1 MKVIGKDVVFIR
13 ANEVHARQGEGDFI
27 RLKNGAIMYAYSE
40 FSSGG
45 GDFDK
50 SVITAIYSY
59 DDGETFT
66 DKRVLFDLEE
76 GETQNL
82 CVSFL
87 RLKNG
92 DIAIFY
98 GVRGKRQDVMMRV
111 SSDEGLTFSK
121 PTPIINKEGY
131 YVYENGRVLRSKS
144 GRILLPLNKHEEK
157 ENGGIGPG
165 HFTLFYSDDDGKT
178 WIDSNNYISHPD
190 GEIWQG
196 LQETGLTQFD
206 DGTIFA
212 FSRTNCMTQYEC
224 FSYDDG
230 LTFTTPRASIIF
242 SSPLS
247 PMTIKRVEDKFS
259 VAVYNPVPSYAGRDF
274 IQPCHESGRTPYMIT
289 VVDGDGSNF
298 FETCYHRNFLLEDD
312 LENGY
317 AYASVFTGE
326 DYLLVAYYHSD
337 GYKKGVLKSL
347 KIKKIAFSELEKA

>member
-1 MKVIGKDVVFIR
+1 MKVVGKDVVFIR
-13 ANEVHARQGEGDFI
+13 ATEGNARNGEGDFI
-27 RLKNGAIMYAYSE
+27 RLKNGAIMYAYSA
-40 FSSGG
+40 FLNGG
-45 GDFDK
+45 GDFDE
-50 SVITAIYSY
+50 SLITAIYSY
-59 DDGETFT
+59 DEGETFT
-66 DKRVLFDLEE
+66 DKRVLFNLEE

-87 RLKNG
+87 RLNNG

-98 GVRGKRQDVMMRV
+98 GARGENGGIKMRT

-121 PTPIINKEGY
+121 PTKIVNKEGY
-131 YVYENGRVLRSKS
+131 YVFENGRVLRSKS
-144 GRILLPLNKHEEK
+144 GRILLPLNKHEFK
-157 ENGGIGPG
+157 ENGTLGPG
-165 HFTLFYSDDDGKT
+165 NFTLFYSDDDGKT
-178 WIDSNNYISHPD
+178 WLDSNNYISHPD

-224 FSYDDG
+224 FSKDDG
-230 LTFTTPRASIIF
+230 MTFTTPRASIIF

-247 PMTIKRVEDKFS
+247 PMTIKRVENKFS
-259 VAVYNPVPSYAGRDF
+259 VAVYNPVPSYSGRHS
-274 IQPCHESGRTPYMIT
+274 IQPCHESDRTPYMIT

-298 FETCYHRNFLLEDD
+298 FETCYHRNFLIEDD

-317 AYASVFTGE
+317 AYASVFASD
-326 DYLLVAYYHSD
+326 DYLLIAYYHSD

-347 KIKKIAFSELEKA
+347 KIKKIAFSEIENA

>member
-1 MKVIGKDVVFIR
+1 MKVVGKQVAFIR
-13 ANEVHARQGEGDFI
+13 ATETNARNGEGDFI
-27 RLKNGAIMYAYSE
+27 RLKNGAIMYAYSA
-40 FSSGG
+40 FLNGG

-50 SVITAIYSY
+50 SLITAIYSY
-59 DDGETFT
+59 DEGETFT

-131 YVYENGRVLRSKS
+131 YVFENGRVLRSKS
-144 GRILLPLNKHEEK
+144 GRILIPLNKHEIK
-157 ENGGIGPG
+157 ENGGIGAG
-165 HFTLFYSDDDGKT
+165 HFVLFYSDDDGKT

-206 DGTIFA
+206 
-212 FSRTNCMTQYEC
+212 
-224 FSYDDG
+224 
-230 LTFTTPRASIIF
+230 
-242 SSPLS
+242 
-247 PMTIKRVEDKFS
+247 
-259 VAVYNPVPSYAGRDF
+259 
-274 IQPCHESGRTPYMIT
+274 
-289 VVDGDGSNF
+289 
-298 FETCYHRNFLLEDD
+298 
-312 LENGY
+312 
-317 AYASVFTGE
+317 
-326 DYLLVAYYHSD
+326 
-337 GYKKGVLKSL
+337 
-347 KIKKIAFSELEKA
+347 